1 MAEVRPATAVGSST
15 HRVFVYNPTNPG
27 KKKPWT
33 YEQATARKDQAER
46 FVRDVLED
54 DDRADEIAET
64 SVEDYAAER
73 GKELAANPTRRRK
86 FMQKKVSS
94 QTQQQAA
101 RDNPVAKALETTTRM
116 ANEQADLYQRNRELK
131 KANESLQ
138 DKLDDITEIVECDD
152 PDCSPEDHLEDIAD
166 IVANGDRD
174 PED

>member
-1 MAEVRPATAVGSST
+1 MAEVRPAAAARTST
-15 HRVFVYNPTNPG
+15 NRVRVYNPVNPRR
-27 KKKPWT
+27 KKPWT
-33 YEQATARKDQAER
+33 YHQATARKDQAER

-73 GKELAANPTRRRK
+73 GKELASNATRRSQ
-86 FMQKKVSS
+86 FMQKKVSN

-101 RDNPVAKALETTTRM
+101 RGNPVAKALETTTRI
-116 ANEQADLYQRNRELK
+116 AEEQGDLYKRIRGLETDN
-131 KANESLQ
+131 ASLQ
-138 DKLDDITEIVECDD
+138 DKIDQITDIVECDD

-166 IVANGDRD
+166 IVANGDSD